1 MLWREEDWL
10 NKQLRLTIIS
20 LILVSSI
27 IPMYKAKSKLGVNI
41 LPGPHTP
48 DLVEEVTGGLFKA
61 RWVDR
66 NYIHHPHFHLTNLID
81 WKG

>member
-1 MLWREEDWL
+1 M
-10 NKQLRLTIIS
+10 
-20 LILVSSI
+20 
-27 IPMYKAKSKLGVNI
+27 NI

-66 NYIHHPHFHLTNLID
+66 NYIRHPHFHLTNLID
-81 WKG
+81 WKC

>member
-1 MLWREEDWL
+1 MS
-10 NKQLRLTIIS
+10 KQLRLIIIS
-20 LILVSSI
+20 LVLMFSI
-27 IPMYKAKSKLGVNI
+27 IPIYKAKSRLGVNI

-66 NYIHHPHFHLTNLID
+66 DYIHRPNFHFTKLIE